1 MDKQQN
7 KGRTI
12 KIKLNGEPERGK
24 DSVIPFTSW
33 EENAAREAAA
43 SAEREKEEFQWIL
56 PDDEGDVYEEDPKVI
71 VQKKEKKKGFS
82 FPSDTKGVQDRLF
95 PIKQFLF
102 TVIVAV
108 VLGISFGFIALNVI
122 SNDDMPAAAMPADG
136 GTDPGVEPAPSQ
148 SGEKP
153 SPAAIPS
160 EAGKIA
166 TYVVQ
171 NGKFSS
177 RVSAEEVAG
186 ELKNSGYAAVVKE
199 EGGAFFVYGGVGF
212 SKEETSALSKV
223 LQEKQVEAWGGK
235 QTEWPVSGTGNS
247 SEALKKAAG
256 SLSAISFQV
265 ISGGKPEAD
274 QIKAA
279 SDGINR
285 VKEDSALKKN
295 LLSAAK
301 QLSMDSSS
309 ASGWKAQQ
317 FILDGLN
324 AGK

>member
-12 KIKLNGEPERGK
+12 KIRMNGEPESRK
-24 DSVIPFTSW
+24 ETIIPFTSW

-43 SAEREKEEFQWIL
+43 SAEPEKEEFQWIL

-122 SNDDMPAAAMPADG
+122 SNDDMPAAAKPADG
-136 GTDPGVEPAPSQ
+136 GTDPGEPAPPP
-148 SGEKP
+148 SGETP
-153 SPAAIPS
+153 SPVIPS
-160 EAGKIA
+160 AAGKIA
-166 TYVVQ
+166 AFVVQ

-177 RVSAEEVAG
+177 RASAEEVAG
-186 ELKNSGYAAVVKE
+186 ELKSSGYAAVVRE
-199 EGGAFFVYGGVGF
+199 ENGAFYVYGGIGF
-212 SKEETSALSKV
+212 SKEETSALSKAF
-223 LQEKQVEAWGGK
+223 QENQVEAWGGK
-235 QTEWPVSGTGNS
+235 QTEWPVSSTGNS
-247 SEALKKAAG
+247 SEALQKAAG
-256 SLSAISFQV
+256 RLSAISLQV
-265 ISGGKPEAD
+265 ISGGKPEAE
-274 QIKAA
+274 QIKTA
-279 SDGINR
+279 SDDISR

-301 QLSMDSSS
+301 QLSMDSSA

-317 FILDGLN
+317 LILDGLN